1 MPYKCE
7 GRVLNFTHLFVCLFC
22 FYVLFQAKD
31 KGGLVPLHNAC
42 SYGHYEVT
50 ELLVRAG
57 ASVNVSDL
65 WKFTPLHE
73 AAAKGKY
80 DIVKLLLKHGAD
92 PSKKNRDGHTPLD
105 LVRDGDQDIA
115 DLLRGDAALLD
126 AAKKGH
132 LARVHKL
139 VTSQNINCRD
149 SLGRNSTPLH
159 LASGYNNL
167 DVAEYLLEH
176 GADVNAQDKGGLIPL
191 HNASSYGHLDVAA
204 LLIRFNT
211 EVNATDRW
219 GFTPL
224 HEAAQKGRTQL
235 CALLLAHGADPHM
248 KNQEGQTPLDLS
260 TAEDVKCLL
269 QDAMTQHLPPT
280 ASSSPVSPV
289 FNPSPRGS
297 SIVIG
302 CSSGSSGNTAGAS
315 ANPSTSSDTLVLPSG
330 NAVVIAPPCP
340 SPGLAPL
347 PLLMLGP
354 DSPGLAAASNTS
366 VPVSSS
372 GAQIGDG
379 CSDNDVPEQIQTTA
393 TTTTASTIVSFLSS
407 LGLEHLRE
415 IFDREQV
422 TIDILLEM
430 GHEEL
435 KQIGVHAYGHRHR
448 LLKGIMFNH

>member
-1 MPYKCE
+1 MDETCWDCS
-7 GRVLNFTHLFVCLFC
+7 RVPILINFCLW
-22 FYVLFQAKD
+22 Q
-31 KGGLVPLHNAC
+31 
-42 SYGHYEVT
+42 
-50 ELLVRAG
+50 
-57 ASVNVSDL
+57 
-65 WKFTPLHE
+65 
-73 AAAKGKY
+73 
-80 DIVKLLLKHGAD
+80 
-92 PSKKNRDGHTPLD
+92 
-105 LVRDGDQDIA
+105 
-115 DLLRGDAALLD
+115 
-126 AAKKGH
+126 
-132 LARVHKL
+132 
-139 VTSQNINCRD
+139 
-149 SLGRNSTPLH
+149 GRNSTPLH
-159 LASGYNNL
+159 LAAGYNNL

-280 ASSSPVSPV
+280 TPVSPIL

-302 CSSGSSGNTAGAS
+302 S
-315 ANPSTSSDTLVLPSG
+315 PSTNTTAPAISSTPMADTLVLPSG
-330 NAVVIAPPCP
+330 NAATITAPCP
-340 SPGLAPL
+340 SPL
-347 PLLMLGP
+347 PLLLMTSTE
-354 DSPGLAAASNTS
+354 SPSSASVTPVATTS
-366 VPVSSS
+366 SVSAILTSG
-372 GAQIGDG
+372 GAQVGDG
-379 CSDNDVPEQIQTTA
+379 CSDNSSQELATSSAAGTTG
-393 TTTTASTIVSFLSS
+393 TSSGTGTMSISSFLAS
-407 LGLEHLRE
+407 LGMEHLRE
-415 IFDREQV
+415 IFEREQV

-448 LLKGIMFNH
+448 LLKGN

>member
-1 MPYKCE
+1 
-7 GRVLNFTHLFVCLFC
+7 
-22 FYVLFQAKD
+22 
-31 KGGLVPLHNAC
+31 
-42 SYGHYEVT
+42 
-50 ELLVRAG
+50 
-57 ASVNVSDL
+57 
-65 WKFTPLHE
+65 
-73 AAAKGKY
+73 
-80 DIVKLLLKHGAD
+80 
-92 PSKKNRDGHTPLD
+92 
-105 LVRDGDQDIA
+105 
-115 DLLRGDAALLD
+115 
-126 AAKKGH
+126 
-132 LARVHKL
+132 

-448 LLKGIMFNH
+448 LLKGIMLNH

>member
-1 MPYKCE
+1 M
-7 GRVLNFTHLFVCLFC
+7 
-22 FYVLFQAKD
+22 
-31 KGGLVPLHNAC
+31 VPLHNAC

-92 PSKKNRDGHTPLD
+92 ATKKNRDGHTPLD
-105 LVRDGDQDIA
+105 LVRDGDQDIS

-139 VTSQNINCRD
+139 VTQQNINCRD
-149 SLGRNSTPLH
+149 SQGRNSTPLH
-159 LASGYNNL
+159 LAAGYNNL

-204 LLIRFNT
+204 SLIRFNT

-269 QDAMTQHLPPT
+269 QDAMTQHLPTVSTTPY
-280 ASSSPVSPV
+280 SPI

-302 CSSGSSGNTAGAS
+302 SPSSIPNRTAIANSTPIAATAS
-315 ANPSTSSDTLVLPSG
+315 DNLVLPSG
-330 NAVVIAPPCP
+330 NAATIAAPCP
-340 SPGLAPL
+340 SPTPTPPA
-347 PLLMLGP
+347 PLLMPGP
-354 DSPGLAAASNTS
+354 ESPPSAGETSALASASGT
-366 VPVSSS
+366 PSSATTT
-372 GAQIGDG
+372 GAQAGDG
-379 CSDNDVPEQIQTTA
+379 CSDNSNQELSPSVNMNTPA
-393 TTTTASTIVSFLSS
+393 TSTNIVSFLANI
-407 LGLEHLRE
+407 GMEHLRE
-415 IFDREQV
+415 IFEREQV

-448 LLKGIMFNH
+448 LMKGIM